1 MLLETIFTIYSGHDV
16 IDDVID
22 VVGVETVR
30 DRAGREAAEG
40 DATVGGGGGGSSSSN
55 RAGHDGHSTLVL

>member
-1 MLLETIFTIYSGHDV
+1 MRYIPDT

-22 VVGVETVR
+22 VIGVETDR
-30 DRAGREAAEG
+30 DRAGREAAKG
-40 DATVGGGGGGSSSSN
+40 DASVGGGGGGSSIN